1 MFEYKNKYIQYINQ
15 HMQAIKY
22 NKIQFIVGIKFCMFW
37 RWTSIFRDSPET
49 DVQVQHVNPTPISS
63 I

>member
-1 MFEYKNKYIQYINQ
+1 
-15 HMQAIKY
+15 MQAIKY